1 MRQSGHAVGYD
12 SGIAGHYGD
21 IVSSNG
27 SLSNNDLGFTG
38 YNLGSQ
44 YANVTGS
51 NWNSSSSPASVGA
64 AYSAAL
70 NASQS
75 HWWFGSQFDRFLVQ
89 LLWYALEN
97 D

>member
-75 HWWFGSQFDRFLVQ
+75 H
-89 LLWYALEN
+89 
-97 D
+97 